1 MHFAVSGTKLCRDP
15 QLCYT
20 VLAHACTLI
29 GFSVGS
35 ADRPNAPPTHRFFSS
50 SSTWRRNRPRIIIY
64 YARLPD
70 HQRPSRRGLRIPASP
85 GHGYVR
91 GPGFPTPL
99 VTPVTPNLHSPDRPQ
114 FRMASMRP
122 GAGGCVR
129 RRACLRTPPPAPGP
143 HGFPMHLGGRQM
155 VLRDHGI
162 AGGAVIRGPR
172 TWPWPGAWAG
182 VMAARAG

>member
-1 MHFAVSGTKLCRDP
+1 MVFEAAGLEELETHGSSTSQYTVIGTRLCRDP
-15 QLCYT
+15 QLYYT

-35 ADRPNAPPTHRFFSS
+35 ADRPNAPPPTHRFFSS
-50 SSTWRRNRPRIIIY
+50 SSTSRRNRPRIIIY

-70 HQRPSRRGLRIPASP
+70 HQRPSRRGLRIAASPGHGYAP

-129 RRACLRTPPPAPGP
+129 RRACLRTPPPPPG
-143 HGFPMHLGGRQM
+143 GMFALK
-155 VLRDHGI
+155 
-162 AGGAVIRGPR
+162 
-172 TWPWPGAWAG
+172 
-182 VMAARAG
+182 